1 MLIEQWKSAVPVPA
15 LVLTLALAL
24 AGCAGTPT
32 QTGAMAQPMAGDGKT
47 TIRIGSPFKAGHIL
61 VDAAD
66 KFKEIVEKGSGGR
79 LAVQIDAGT
88 KSEEEINKLNS
99 SGGLE
104 MQSNGTMFLQSY
116 APPYY
121 FFTGPY
127 VMKDF
132 DHYMRVWNGKLGQQA
147 MAEMEK
153 NGNLKYLGT
162 IYRGQRQTT
171 AMKPMYTPAD
181 AYNLKLRLP
190 GVPSWMA
197 VWKAIGADPV
207 AVPLPELFASLKS
220 GKAQASEGDLPQIS
234 SFKLNEVQTH
244 LIMTNHLVQTGGM
257 LINKPFFDRLS
268 KADQDLIVRA
278 GKEACDWANAKMK
291 TGENAYLI
299 DLQRKGM
306 QVIIPDADSFR
317 TTAKPAVDEL
327 FRTQWSVTTWA
338 DVLAQ

>member
-1 MLIEQWKSAVPVPA
+1 MMTTRLVSGVAVAFAGLLI
-15 LVLTLALAL
+15 
-24 AGCAGTPT
+24 AGCATTT
-32 QTGAMAQPMAGDGKT
+32 QEPAAGAAATAKQV
-47 TIRIGSPFKAGHIL
+47 IRIGSPFKPGHIL

-66 KFKEIVEKGSGGR
+66 KFKEIVESRSAGR
-79 LAVQIDAGT
+79 LSVAIDAGT
-88 KSEEEINKLNS
+88 KSEEEINKANS
-99 SGGLE
+99 AGTLE

-171 AMKPMYTPAD
+171 AKKPLYTPAD
-181 AYNLKLRLP
+181 AYNMKLRLP
-190 GVPSWMA
+190 NVPSWMA
-197 VWKAIGADPV
+197 VWKAIGADPI
-207 AVPLPELFASLKS
+207 AVPLPELYASLKS
-220 GKAQASEGDLPQIS
+220 GKAEASEGDLPQVA
-234 SFKLNEVQTH
+234 SFKLDEVQTH

-257 LINKPFFDRLS
+257 LINKALFDRLS
-268 KADQDLIVRA
+268 KADQDLVVRA

-291 TGENAYLI
+291 AGENEYLLN
-299 DLQRKGM
+299 LQRRGM
-306 QVIIPDADSFR
+306 QVVVPDADSFR
-317 TTAKPAVDEL
+317 AKAKPAVDEL
-327 FRTQWSVTTWA
+327 FKTQWSVTTWA
-338 DVLAQ
+338 EVLAQ